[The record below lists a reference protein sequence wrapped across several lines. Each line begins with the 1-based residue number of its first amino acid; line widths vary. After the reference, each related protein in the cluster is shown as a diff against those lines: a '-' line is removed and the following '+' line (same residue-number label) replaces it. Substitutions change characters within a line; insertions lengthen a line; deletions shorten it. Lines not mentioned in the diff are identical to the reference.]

1 MLVMDSRLRGND
13 DKEKDFSLSV
23 EMTWWINSWIPDQVR
38 DDRKGAGMTEEG
50 HEYGLY
56 GIIGKQAGYSGLS
69 E

>member
-38 DDRKGAGMTEEG
+38 DDRKGDGMTEEG
-50 HEYGLY
+50 DEYGL
-56 GIIGKQAGYSGLS
+56 
-69 E
+69 